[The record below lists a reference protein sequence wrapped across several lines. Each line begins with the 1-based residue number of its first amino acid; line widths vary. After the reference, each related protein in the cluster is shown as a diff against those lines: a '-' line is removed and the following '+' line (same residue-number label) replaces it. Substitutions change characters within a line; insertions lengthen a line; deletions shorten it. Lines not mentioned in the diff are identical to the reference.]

1 MSAKLHFRYG
11 TMGSGKSMDLLKVA
25 YNYEETGKKILIAS
39 PVIGNRV
46 KANLIGSRIGW
57 ARSAMPI
64 YIDTNIRKEV
74 ADIVEDTGTKIHCV
88 LIDEAQFLIK
98 EQVIQLTEIVDK
110 LGIPVMAFG
119 LKNDFRNELFEGSYH
134 LLAQAEEVEEIK
146 TICSNCDRSA
156 FMVARFE
163 DGFQV
168 RDGEQIVI
176 DNEEN
181 RNKQITYKPVCR
193 KCYNKGS

>member
-1 MSAKLHFRYG
+1 
-11 TMGSGKSMDLLKVA
+11 
-25 YNYEETGKKILIAS
+25 
-39 PVIGNRV
+39 
-46 KANLIGSRIGW
+46 
-57 ARSAMPI
+57 
-64 YIDTNIRKEV
+64 
-74 ADIVEDTGTKIHCV
+74 
-88 LIDEAQFLIK
+88 
-98 EQVIQLTEIVDK
+98 
-110 LGIPVMAFG
+110 MAFG